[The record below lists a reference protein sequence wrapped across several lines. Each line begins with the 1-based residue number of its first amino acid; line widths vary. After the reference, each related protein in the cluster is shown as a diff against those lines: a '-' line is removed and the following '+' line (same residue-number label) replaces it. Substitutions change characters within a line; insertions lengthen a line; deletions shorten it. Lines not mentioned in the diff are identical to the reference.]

1 MQHDTYDQC
10 DGPLADL
17 SVDSVLRQYADD
29 IAQGV
34 FQACLN
40 NEDPVKSM
48 PRVRRISIDSE
59 SLRQD
64 LKNLQSSLKRQR
76 TEIESLTQNTRGI
89 RATSSAYQFSS
100 GPSSYGSDDKP
111 ALRHKGSSL
120 SLKTTAS
127 QAKRRRELF
136 GFRRKVRDWWYRP
149 SGST

>member
-1 MQHDTYDQC
+1 M

-29 IAQGV
+29 IAQSV

-76 TEIESLTQNTRGI
+76 TEIETLTQNARGL
-89 RATSSAYQFSS
+89 RATSSAYHLSS
-100 GPSSYGSDDKP
+100 EPSWYGSDYKP
-111 ALRHKGSSL
+111 ALRHKASTA

-136 GFRRKVRDWWYRP
+136 GFRRKVRNWWYKP
-149 SGST
+149 TSTT